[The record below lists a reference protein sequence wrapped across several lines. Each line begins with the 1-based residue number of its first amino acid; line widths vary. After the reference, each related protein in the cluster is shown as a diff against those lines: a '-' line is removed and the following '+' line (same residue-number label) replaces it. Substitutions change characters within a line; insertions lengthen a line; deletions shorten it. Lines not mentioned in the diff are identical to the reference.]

1 MLVLLWFDTARYD
14 IMFIYIALP
23 GLNNMLPNFNK
34 VKKQIWKHEFD
45 IEAVYLLLPKNNV
58 IRGLG
63 NLCWHE
69 SSRS

>member
-45 IEAVYLLLPKNNV
+45 IEAVYLLFAKT
-58 IRGLG
+58 
-63 NLCWHE
+63 
-69 SSRS
+69 